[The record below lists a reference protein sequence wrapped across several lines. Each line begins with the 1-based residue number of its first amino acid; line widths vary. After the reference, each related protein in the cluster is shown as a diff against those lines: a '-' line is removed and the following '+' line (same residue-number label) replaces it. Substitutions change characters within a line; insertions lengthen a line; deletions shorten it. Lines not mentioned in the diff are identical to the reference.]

1 MAEKDLSLIS
11 LYISAGKMMFFVLK
25 SEYLVQ
31 IVYYYVAFIVGN
43 SNLAKVI
50 FVISLSLFSV
60 GFVYVA
66 YYPIIGR

>member
-1 MAEKDLSLIS
+1 
-11 LYISAGKMMFFVLK
+11 MFFVLK

-66 YYPIIGR
+66 YYPIIGC